1 MVIETPAP
9 RGTEARRREITEA
22 ALRCLERHGH
32 AGLTARRVA
41 AEAGMSLGHLTYN
54 FAGMDEIMAA
64 AFRLAAQ
71 RMQEA
76 AEARL
81 NLPGATH
88 AERLEAFLNAA
99 FAPEKLNP
107 AQLRVRIDLWAAA
120 QGNPALAATE
130 AALNAALRAR
140 VEELLARMCD
150 SWKTE
155 RIAQVADLVM
165 AAMDGL
171 WLDWTRR
178 ADAGA
183 AQSVIAACVM
193 FARLRLG

>member
-9 RGTEARRREITEA
+9 KGTEARRRDITEA

-54 FAGMDEIMAA
+54 FAGMEEIQLA
-64 AFRLAAQ
+64 AFRLAATRLQ
-71 RMQEA
+71 AR
-76 AEARL
+76 AEERL

-88 AERLEAFLNAA
+88 AERLEAFLRAA
-99 FAPEKLNP
+99 FSPEMQEP
-107 AQLRVRIDLWAAA
+107 AQLRIRIDLWAAA
-120 QGNPALAATE
+120 QGSAELAAIDR
-130 AALNAALRAR
+130 ALSAALRSR

-150 SWKTE
+150 SWKAE
-155 RIAQVADLVM
+155 RIPQVCDLIM
-165 AAMDGL
+165 TAMDGL
-171 WLDWTRR
+171 CLDWARR
-178 ADAGA
+178 ADAA
-183 AQSVIAACVM
+183 AAHSVIAACVA

>member
-9 RGTEARRREITEA
+9 KGTEARRREITEA

-32 AGLTARRVA
+32 AGLTARRIA

-54 FAGMDEIMAA
+54 FAGMEEIQLA

-71 RMQEA
+71 RLQDR

-88 AERLEAFLNAA
+88 AERLEAFLHAA
-99 FAPEKLNP
+99 FAPEAQEP
-107 AQLRVRIDLWAAA
+107 AALRIRIDLWAAA
-120 QGNPALAATE
+120 QGSPDLAAIDR
-130 AALNAALRAR
+130 ALSAALRAR

-150 SWKTE
+150 SWKAE
-155 RIAQVADLVM
+155 RVPQVCDLIM
-165 AAMDGL
+165 TAMDGL
-171 WLDWTRR
+171 CLDWSRR
-178 ADAGA
+178 ADAA
-183 AQSVIAACVM
+183 VAQSVIAACVS